1 MQSFLP
7 LSHRLMSRSLTTY
20 LKIGFSLFLLV
31 FLTAEVQAQIS
42 ATATLG
48 VGQSHNGAL
57 SSSDAAIEAG
67 NYVQCF
73 NLNLQP
79 NQEVVVTLRSNDF
92 DTTIFAGT
100 GQCGSVNLT
109 MENDDFETGS
119 TDSQLRFVPTQS
131 NYVVAVSSYGAGETG
146 NFTLSVTAGG
156 KTTETQNNGAQ
167 PIFHVG
173 SINAGQQYSGT
184 LTSNS
189 LTIDSGEH
197 VQCIDLNAQPNKAVT
212 VTLRSN
218 EFDSYLF
225 IGPGVCSG
233 DFDLTF
239 ENDDFESN
247 STDSQITF
255 TPTQAPYAVMI
266 TSYGPGETGSYTL
279 VVE

>member
-1 MQSFLP
+1 
-7 LSHRLMSRSLTTY
+7 MSRSLITF
-20 LKIGFSLFLLV
+20 LKIGFSLFLFV
-31 FLTAEVQAQIS
+31 FLTVEAQAQIS

-48 VGQSHNGAL
+48 VGQTHNGTL
-57 SSSDAAIEAG
+57 RSSDTAIEMG
-67 NYVQCF
+67 NHVQCF

-79 NQEVVVTLRSNDF
+79 NQETVVTLRSRDF

-146 NFTLSVTAGG
+146 NFTLSVTSGG
-156 KTTETQNNGAQ
+156 QTPQPQNNGGQ
-167 PIFHVG
+167 PTFDVG
-173 SINAGQQYSGT
+173 SINPGQQYSGT

-197 VQCIDLNAQPNKAVT
+197 VQCLNLNAQTNKRTT

-218 EFDSYLF
+218 QFDAHLL
-225 IGPGVCSG
+225 IGPGTCSG
-233 DFDLTF
+233 DLDLTY
-239 ENDDFESN
+239 ENDDFEGH
-247 STDSQITF
+247 STDSQVVF
-255 TPTQAPYAVMI
+255 TPSQNQYVVVI
-266 TSYGPGETGSYTL
+266 TSYAAGETGSYTV